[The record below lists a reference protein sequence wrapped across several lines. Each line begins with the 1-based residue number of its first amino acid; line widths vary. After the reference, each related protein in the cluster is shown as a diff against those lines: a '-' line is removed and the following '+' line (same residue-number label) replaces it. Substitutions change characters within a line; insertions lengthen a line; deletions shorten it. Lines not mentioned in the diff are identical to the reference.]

1 MNTKTKIKRVSDV
14 DKYSENPFLGS
25 DVLTIPRRKGIYK
38 LGRSDKLIIDEATG
52 EVENVAAIYA
62 YEEKDTEGFKK
73 IFVSGIRSMMEMS
86 ATGTKA
92 FAFLLDCL
100 RINEATIYI
109 NIPKMAESCKWKT
122 TSQCYRGLGEL
133 IANQI
138 IAPSTEPNLW
148 FINPKFI
155 FNGDRLLFMKEYRI
169 KSNHAADPLKK
180 LKGDTAT
187 ANINEVNE
195 EPELIQ
201 GSLSW

>member
-1 MNTKTKIKRVSDV
+1 MKAMKTKIQRVSDV
-14 DKYSENPFLGS
+14 DKYSENPFLGL
-25 DVLTIPRRKGIYK
+25 DILTIPRRKGIYK
-38 LGRSDKLIIDEATG
+38 LGRSDKLIVDEATG
-52 EVENVAAIYA
+52 EIENVAAIYA

-73 IFVSGIRSMMEMS
+73 IFVAGIRSMMEMS

-109 NIPKMAESCKWKT
+109 NIPTMAKSCQWKT
-122 TSQCYRGLGEL
+122 TSQCYKGLGEL

-138 IAPSTEPNLW
+138 IAPSKEPNLW

-169 KSNHAADPLKK
+169 KSNLDASDPLKK
-180 LKGDTAT
+180 LKGDTST
-187 ANINEVNE
+187 LKD